1 MSNCMLRTRKDG
13 GVSMCRASD
22 ENVGKRRCCHILDG
36 ATFKVR
42 QEKGMKFV
50 DIEGNLNGEGV
61 SFSVETSDN
70 NIKTYISNLSD
81 GLSKKEK
88 EDILKVLRSK

>member
-1 MSNCMLRTRKDG
+1 
-13 GVSMCRASD
+13 
-22 ENVGKRRCCHILDG
+22 
-36 ATFKVR
+36 
-42 QEKGMKFV
+42 MKFV